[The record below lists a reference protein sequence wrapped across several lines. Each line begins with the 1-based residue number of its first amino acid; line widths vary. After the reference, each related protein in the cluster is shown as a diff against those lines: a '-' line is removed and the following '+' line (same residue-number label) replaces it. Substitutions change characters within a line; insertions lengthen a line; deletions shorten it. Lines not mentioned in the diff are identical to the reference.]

1 MAERP
6 MPPLSGR
13 RMAPV
18 HFAAAAIPAMLAALV
33 LTGCDA
39 RTPSDGSAAPSAVG
53 PTTAPDRATRVP
65 VAPPRAPE
73 DPTVAEFAGFR
84 GPKPAAWLW
93 QPPESTMRAANYV
106 IPAPGSGN
114 QAHLVVFQGIGGGRD
129 LNIERWK
136 GQFRTS
142 DLRAVEPVVTSHE
155 TNGMQITIVE
165 LKGEYRP
172 MTQEWFSPDQMF
184 LAAIVET
191 PRGDLQIRLTG
202 DITTVEANREA
213 FMNLVLNLRPIDSS
227 AG

>member
-1 MAERP
+1 MAERRITP
-6 MPPLSGR
+6 VSGR
-13 RMAPV
+13 RIVPVRLAPSALTAV
-18 HFAAAAIPAMLAALV
+18 LAAALMA
-33 LTGCDA
+33 GCDA
-39 RTPSDGSAAPSAVG
+39 RTPPGGSAAPSAIG

-65 VAPPRAPE
+65 VAPPRAPD
-73 DPTVAEFAGFR
+73 DPTVAEFVGFR

-142 DLRAVEPVVTSHE
+142 DLRAVEPVVTSHD
-155 TNGMQITIVE
+155 TNGMQITVVE

-202 DITTVEANREA
+202 DIATVEANREA
-213 FMNLVLNLRPIDSS
+213 FMNLILNLRPIDST